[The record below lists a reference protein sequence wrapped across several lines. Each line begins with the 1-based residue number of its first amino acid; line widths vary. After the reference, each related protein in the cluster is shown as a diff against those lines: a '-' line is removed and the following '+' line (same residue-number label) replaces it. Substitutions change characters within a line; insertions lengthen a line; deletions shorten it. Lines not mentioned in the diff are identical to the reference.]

1 MLDTRNQPE
10 TNAAQPGW
18 ATRHPRIIGALLLVV
33 LHAAFLPLGASFLGL
48 KPEAGTYLIGL
59 VQVAYVVPAWILLMK
74 LGRREMAKG
83 MLFAALATFIVNAA
97 GCAVLLWELS
107 QIDG

>member
-1 MLDTRNQPE
+1 MLDTMNRPA
-10 TNAAQPGW
+10 TNAAPPGW
-18 ATRHPRIIGALLLVV
+18 ATRHPRIIGALLLLA
-33 LHAAFLPLGASFLGL
+33 LHAAFLPLGGAYLDL

-59 VQVAYVVPAWILLMK
+59 AQVAYVAPTSILLMK
-74 LGRREMAKG
+74 LGRREIAKG

-97 GCAVLLWELS
+97 GCAVFLWELS